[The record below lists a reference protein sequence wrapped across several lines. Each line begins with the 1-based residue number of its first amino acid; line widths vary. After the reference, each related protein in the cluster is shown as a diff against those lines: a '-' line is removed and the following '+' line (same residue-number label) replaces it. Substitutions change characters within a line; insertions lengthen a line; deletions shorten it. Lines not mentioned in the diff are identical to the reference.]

1 MKKGLSEVYILV
13 IIWFFTMCYFIYN
26 SGGVEAPLM
35 QTKMVDSCKLKDKK
49 IAAYAHTID
58 SLNNINDSLAQS
70 LDAVQHELARYV
82 YSIDYLTEQ
91 NPKAAELFIQHYL
104 QETE

>member
-1 MKKGLSEVYILV
+1 MKKGISEVYILV
-13 IIWFFTMCYFIYN
+13 TIWFIIMCYFIYN
-26 SGGVEAPLM
+26 SGAIEAPML
-35 QTKMVDSCKLKDKK
+35 QTKKVDSCKLKDIR

-58 SLNNINDSLAQS
+58 SLNNVNDSLAQS
-70 LDAVQHELARYV
+70 LDGAQHELARYV
-82 YSIDYLTEQ
+82 YSVDYLTEQ